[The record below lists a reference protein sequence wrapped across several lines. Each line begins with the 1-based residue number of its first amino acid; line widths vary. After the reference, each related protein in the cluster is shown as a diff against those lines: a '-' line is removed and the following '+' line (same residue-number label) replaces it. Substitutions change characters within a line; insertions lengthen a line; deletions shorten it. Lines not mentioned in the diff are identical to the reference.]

1 MGFFGFA
8 KKARKAAAEVKK
20 FEKRDLAQA
29 VVNAADFTSRAMSI
43 LVDGVLVAGVITLII
58 PMLKK
63 P

>member
-1 MGFFGFA
+1 M
-8 KKARKAAAEVKK
+8 
-20 FEKRDLAQA
+20 AQA